1 MFAQIGVYL
10 VEAVFG
16 FFVFMLLTRF
26 HFQWLRVSFRN
37 QVGEFVLATTNAM
50 VIPVRRFIPGLA
62 GLDLTTLLLA
72 WLLQMLLLF
81 LVYLIAGIDF
91 SSAPGIG
98 AGAIA
103 LLALIDLLRFTL
115 YILVFALIVQA
126 VLSWVNPHTPLGPL
140 FDAMT
145 RPFLRPIRRFVPPLG
160 NVDLSPL
167 VLIVLLQ
174 VILIPLAEL
183 RRLAGG
189 LF

>member
-72 WLLQMLLLF
+72 WLLQILSIWLQATIL
-81 LVYLIAGIDF
+81 
-91 SSAPGIG
+91 G
-98 AGAIA
+98 ADPDAVA
-103 LLALIDLLRFTL
+103 LAAVAAVDLLRYSL
-115 YILVFALIVQA
+115 YILVFALIVQ
-126 VLSWVNPHTPLGPL
+126 VLMSWINPYAPLAPI
-140 FDAMT
+140 FDAAV
-145 RPFLRPIRRFVPPLG
+145 RPFVRPIRRLVPPIAG
-160 NVDLSPL
+160 IDLSPAIL
-167 VLIVLLQ
+167 FILLQ
-174 VILIPLAEL
+174 VLLFPVGAL
-183 RRLAGG
+183 RVAAAAL
-189 LF
+189 